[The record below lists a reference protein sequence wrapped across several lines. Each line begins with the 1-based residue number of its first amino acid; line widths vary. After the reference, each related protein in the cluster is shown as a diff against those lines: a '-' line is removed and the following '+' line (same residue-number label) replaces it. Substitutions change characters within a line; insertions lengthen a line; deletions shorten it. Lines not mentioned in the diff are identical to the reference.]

1 MTRSQLAAAKS
12 ILWVASDVSGTIFCG
27 PACARPQ
34 GGRRAALRPA
44 GGASRGRHK
53 DAHVGLLPREGDV
66 GHLDRV
72 QSMSDELRP
81 TIISG
86 ISRARH
92 QKGLWDARAANA
104 CGNFFGMRKMPGVG
118 DKWGCVPPR
127 PFAPPA
133 CLTTRHKGAPS
144 QHPAAAPGPKNE
156 TLDLPE
162 QETRARWSCYFF
174 SLPCA
179 LFSLWGRKV
188 N

>member
-1 MTRSQLAAAKS
+1 MRAASGWPKS
-12 ILWVASDVSGTIFCG
+12 CIA
-27 PACARPQ
+27 A
-34 GGRRAALRPA
+34 GRRCIEGAAQ
-44 GGASRGRHK
+44 GR
-53 DAHVGLLPREGDV
+53 ARRARSLPREGDV

-104 CGNFFGMRKMPGVG
+104 RGNFFGMRKMPGVG

-156 TLDLPE
+156 TLDLPVR
-162 QETRARWSCYFF
+162 ETRARPRRWSCYFF
-174 SLPCA
+174 FSLWPCA
-179 LFSLWGRKV
+179 LSLFGGAR
-188 N
+188 